1 MDQPSQVIEV
11 YDQPHQFLPLMP
23 ALRVQEL
30 LDAARP
36 VAEASL
42 RLSGKCHPETLGK
55 LRELVRSMNSY
66 YSNRLE
72 GQGTHP
78 LNIDQALRKQFSAV
92 PDTALRQ
99 RIAIAH
105 IEAERELEGLAP
117 PVSKVLG
124 SEFLRV
130 CHGAL
135 YGRLSPEDRVSEKG
149 ARVEPGVW
157 RSADVTVGRHHPPVN
172 ACVAAFLK
180 CADEQYLRGWGLEA
194 LLVATAAAHH
204 RLAWVHPFIDGN
216 GRAVRLQT
224 HIALHHLSAGLW
236 SVNRALA
243 RKREDY
249 YRLLAEADLHRQN
262 DLDGRGNLSER
273 FLQQWCAWFIE
284 QCGDQVTFMSRML
297 DLDSFKAALTA
308 LMLTRGEA
316 QGRAGY
322 RRELVLPLMHIFAT
336 GPVTRGEF
344 TQMTGLSERLASSSI
359 RTLLEDGILS
369 SPSPKGKLYLEF
381 PLDAL
386 GMLLPNLYPEAA
398 VAPAVGD

>member
-157 RSADVTVGRHHPPVN
+157 RSADVTVGRHHPPVH

>member
-1 MDQPSQVIEV
+1 MDEPSQVIEV

-157 RSADVTVGRHHPPVN
+157 RSADVTVGRHHPPVH

>member
-1 MDQPSQVIEV
+1 
-11 YDQPHQFLPLMP
+11 
-23 ALRVQEL
+23 
-30 LDAARP
+30 

-78 LNIDQALRKQFSAV
+78 VNIDQALRKQFSAV
-92 PDTALRQ
+92 PDTARRQ

-117 PVSKVLG
+117 PVSQVL
-124 SEFLRV
+124 SSQFLLV

-135 YGRLSPEDRVSEKG
+135 YGRLALEDRVSEKG
-149 ARVEPGVW
+149 VRVDPGVW
-157 RSADVTVGRHHPPVN
+157 RSEDVTVGDHHPPVH
-172 ACVAAFLK
+172 ASLPDFLQR
-180 CADEQYLRGWGLEA
+180 ADAEYMRGWGLES

-224 HIALHHLSAGLW
+224 HMALHHLSAGLW

-262 DLDGRGNLSER
+262 DIDGRGNLSER
-273 FLQQWCAWFIE
+273 FLQQWCAWFID
-284 QCGDQVTFMSRML
+284 QCRDQVGFMSRML
-297 DLDSFKAALTA
+297 DLDNFKSGITA

-322 RRELVLPLMHIFAT
+322 RRELVLPILHIFAT

-344 TQMTGLSERLASSSI
+344 TQMTGLSERVASSSI
-359 RTLLEDGILS
+359 RVLLNDGLLS
-369 SPSPKGKLYLEF
+369 SPSPKGKLFMEF

-398 VAPAVGD
+398 VAPGAVE

>member
-1 MDQPSQVIEV
+1 MDEASQIIKV

-23 ALRVQEL
+23 ALKVQDL

-42 RLSGKCHPETLGK
+42 RLSGKCHPTTLAK

-66 YSNRLE
+66 YSNRME

-78 LNIDQALRKQFSAV
+78 VNIDRALRQQFSAV

-105 IEAERELEGLAP
+105 IDAERELEGLAP
-117 PVSKVLG
+117 PVSQVLG
-124 SEFLRV
+124 SQFLRV

-135 YGRLSPEDRVSEKG
+135 YGRLAPEDRVSEKG
-149 ARVEPGVW
+149 VKVVPATW
-157 RSADVTVGRHHPPVN
+157 RSADVTVGSHHPPVHT
-172 ACVAAFLK
+172 AVAAFLQR
-180 CADEQYLRGWGLEA
+180 ADEQYMRSWGLEN

-224 HIALHHLSAGLW
+224 HMALHHLSAGLW

-249 YRLLAEADLHRQN
+249 YRLLAEADLHRLD

-284 QCGDQVTFMSRML
+284 QCSDQVTFMSRML
-297 DLDSFKAALTA
+297 DLDSFKAALLA

-322 RRELVLPLMHIFAT
+322 RRELVLPLLHIFAT
-336 GPVTRGEF
+336 GPVSRGEF
-344 TQMTGLSERLASSSI
+344 SQMTGLSDRVASPSI
-359 RTLLEDGILS
+359 RVLIEDGILS
-369 SPSPKGKLYLEF
+369 SPSPKGKLALEF

-398 VAPAVGD
+398 VAPEAID